1 MADPDRPLLAD
12 ATDEI
17 TQLGSDLLQI
27 ADLRW
32 KLARLELEA
41 AVSSVKR
48 LVILAVVAA
57 TMVLTALPILVVG
70 AVHFLPDDLPDWAQ
84 AGSLLTVGLLLLLA
98 AIFVSWWAR
107 RRFLREFV
115 GLEESLEELREDL
128 VWLQEWSG
136 RGTREG
142 K

>member
-1 MADPDRPLLAD
+1 MADPDRPLFAD

-17 TQLGSDLLQI
+17 TQLGSDLFQI
-27 ADLRW
+27 ANLRW

-41 AVSSVKR
+41 AARSVKR
-48 LVILAVVAA
+48 LVIPAVVAA
-57 TMVLTALPILVVG
+57 TMALTALSILIVG
-70 AVHFLPDDLPDWAQ
+70 AVHFLPDWAHASALLA
-84 AGSLLTVGLLLLLA
+84 AGVVLLLA

-107 RRFLREFV
+107 QRFLREYV

-128 VWLQEWSG
+128 VWLEEWTG
-136 RGTREG
+136 RGASAE